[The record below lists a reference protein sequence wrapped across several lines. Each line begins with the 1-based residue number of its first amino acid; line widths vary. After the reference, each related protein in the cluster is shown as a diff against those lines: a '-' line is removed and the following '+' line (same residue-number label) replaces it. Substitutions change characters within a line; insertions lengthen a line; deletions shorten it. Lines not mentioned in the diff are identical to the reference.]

1 MHRVR
6 GVRQSMQDADRSGAG
21 SKSPG
26 MYSLRTVQ
34 KGMRGTCDPLKILL
48 RIKSGNLVSFEKI
61 SGKIKYV
68 ERIFCNYLLQYRA
81 KGGKI

>member
-1 MHRVR
+1 
-6 GVRQSMQDADRSGAG
+6 
-21 SKSPG
+21 

-61 SGKIKYV
+61 SGKLKYV

-81 KGGKI
+81 KGGKIKEIPMQQSAGWKEEGL